1 MVDSCRQAAQR
12 KGCVALDDVNGH
24 TFGDKRA
31 QIFQI
36 TQVEN
41 DAGAR
46 HHIGFAQFIA
56 LNLEGA

>member
-1 MVDSCRQAAQR
+1 MVHSCRQATQR

-24 TFGDKRA
+24 TFGNKRA
-31 QIFQI
+31 EIFQI

-41 DAGAR
+41 AAAAR
-46 HHIGFAQFIA
+46 CHIGFAQFIA

>member
-1 MVDSCRQAAQR
+1 M
-12 KGCVALDDVNGH
+12 DDVNGH
-24 TFGDKRA
+24 IFGNKRA
-31 QIFQI
+31 EIFQI